1 MLRIAATIAFAASV
15 AACDMVS
22 TMTDGFK
29 TARAVESE
37 LEQSTGVRPQVGFNW
52 QNGRLRSVTVI
63 FPGLYETK
71 PLRDVAGLTRA
82 AVTKQFKQTPENI
95 VLGFALAKPDPGTV
109 AQAETTAQHQR
120 AAIAH

>member
-1 MLRIAATIAFAASV
+1 MLRIAAAIAFAASV

-29 TARAVESE
+29 IAKAVESD
-37 LEQSTGVRPQVGFNW
+37 LEQSTGSRPEVGFDLH
-52 QNGRLRSVTVI
+52 NGRLVSVTVI

-71 PLRDVAGLTRA
+71 PLRELAGLTRA

-95 VLGFALAKPDPGTV
+95 VLGFALGKPDPGTV
-109 AQAETTAQHQR
+109 AQAQPTP
-120 AAIAH
+120 